1 MPRQRSRGTLAI
13 RARHSVSAAGT
24 CRAGCGWTR
33 SATAL
38 QPDDGLGAGC
48 GCGRAGAGRQRH
60 SSAAVSA
67 SRRRHIADFPA
78 CGVAAGTARGG
89 QQPGTDSRWQ
99 SDRLRGDI
107 RGSQPALGTAVE
119 LGHRPAASGH
129 RGRPNTVL
137 VPRWEIARILCDRQ
151 TAADRSRRRTAAP
164 DLCGIGRYRTELG
177 TRRHHSVRADPRC
190 RPTAKRRRVSRLRA
204 RRRRDTGHRGRPV
217 QGGERALLA
226 EFPAR
231 WRALLLR
238 GDGRRRRTRPSPCRL
253 RRIDR
258 GRDSHQGRERRI
270 ADDLLA
276 DRPCSV
282 WTGRRAAGTA
292 VRPPHL
298 SAHWRSC
305 VDRRATLVLR
315 PTGLAQYAISD
326 TGVLA
331 YHGGPSL
338 SELVWLD
345 RTGRRIGTM
354 GNSGSYNDVR
364 ISPNG
369 REVAVVVVDSRSGSS
384 DISIFDRESGIP
396 TRFTSDPG
404 GASRPVWSTGGD
416 VLFYRM
422 AGANGPPDIYQ
433 KRADGRGP
441 FEVRLA
447 LDGIQQPMDASS
459 DGRYLV
465 YNDANRATI
474 RDIWLLP
481 LLPPGAPRP
490 YLATTAVEQ
499 DARISPDSRWVAFV
513 SSESGKAEVY
523 VAPID
528 DSSARR
534 RVSTDGGLAPRWGP
548 GGREMVYVDLN
559 DTLMAMTFA
568 SGSTMK
574 TGRPR
579 PLFSAGRLFRNP
591 GGGSGSRTTILLPM
605 DSRSSSIDSCT
616 IRLWS
621 RLTWCSTG
629 PHSSIN
635 VTFEPRNA
643 SIGGAELSRLLPLIS
658 PALEHPSGCSAQRS
672 SLHGTRTG
680 QSARQSAPSAWRPSR
695 AVCSRWAH

>member
-1 MPRQRSRGTLAI
+1 MRLDALCHGTPAGL
-13 RARHSVSAAGT
+13 RPGRWLRLWSCWRWSAAPLFGRGQRLSPPPH
-24 CRAGCGWTR
+24 CRFPCLPGSRLEPPEAVSSLALTHDGSQIAFVATFEGRNRLWVR
-33 SATAL
+33 PLNSATAQPL
-38 QPDDGLGAGC
+38 PGTEDARMPFWSPDGRSLGFFATGRLLRIDPAGGPPQVICAASVDTAPSWGPDDTILFAQTPD
-48 GCGRAGAGRQRH
+48 AAQQR
-60 SSAAVSA
+60 SGGVYRVS
-67 SRRRHIADFPA
+67 
-78 CGVAAGTARGG
+78 ARGG
-89 QQPGTDSRWQ
+89 
-99 SDRLRGDI
+99 
-107 RGSQPALGTAVE
+107 AVTQV
-119 LGHRPAASGH
+119 
-129 RGRPNTVL
+129 TV
-137 VPRWEIARILCDRQ
+137 V
-151 TAADRSRRRTAAP
+151 DRSKGESEHYWPSFLP
-164 DLCGIGRYRTELG
+164 DGVHFFYVATVAEEGRD
-177 TRRHHSVRADPRC
+177 RRHVVFVGSTADA
-190 RPTAKRRRVSRLRA
+190 TVTRVAEVESRMTYSP
-204 RRRRDTGHRGRPV
+204 TGHVLYG
-217 QGGERALLA
+217 QDGALLA
-226 EFPAR
+226 RPFD
-231 WRALLLR
+231 LR
-238 GDGRRRRTRPSPCRL
+238 TYQLTGDPVSIAERL
-253 RRIDR
+253 
-258 GRDSHQGRERRI
+258 
-270 ADDLLA
+270 
-276 DRPCSV
+276 
-282 WTGRRAAGTA
+282 WYY
-292 VRPPHL
+292 
-298 SAHWRSC
+298 
-305 VDRRATLVLR
+305 R

-354 GNSGSYNDVR
+354 GTSGSYNDVR

-433 KRADGRGP
+433 KRADGRGRH
-441 FEVRLA
+441 EVRLA

-499 DARISPDSRWVAFV
+499 DARVSPDSRWVAFV

-548 GGREMVYVDLN
+548 GGRELVYLDLN

-568 SGSTMK
+568 SGPAMRN
-574 TGRPR
+574 GRPR

-591 GGGSGSRTTILLPM
+591 GGGFGEPYYDLAPDGQSFLVNRLVH
-605 DSRSSSIDSCT
+605 DSAVE
-616 IRLWS
+616 
-621 RLTWCSTG
+621 
-629 PHSSIN
+629 PIN
-635 VTFEPRNA
+635 VVLNWP
-643 SIGGAELSRLLPLIS
+643 SLIGK
-658 PALEHPSGCSAQRS
+658 
-672 SLHGTRTG
+672 
-680 QSARQSAPSAWRPSR
+680 
-695 AVCSRWAH
+695 